1 MRRKGVSTVLVQQRV
16 MLMLFGAML
25 FTLLLVGRLAYLQIA
40 RNQFFQAKAVEQ
52 RIQRIPVEG
61 RRGTIYDRNGIP
73 LAVSVN
79 ATSVYAVPA
88 EVENKEHTAR
98 VLAGI
103 LDLDYDA
110 VLARLSKRTASEWI
124 KKKVSLEETEAV
136 IRANLPG
143 VGVVDSSER
152 VYPYGSVAPQVLGFV
167 GVDNQGLEGIE
178 LYYDSILRGTPGQ
191 AVFERD
197 AVGKAIPDGIRGY
210 VPGSPGADLVLTI
223 DYYIQQVAQR
233 EVERA
238 TRETGSRLGLIVITD
253 PKTGEILANAIY
265 PTFDIE
271 NFSAYPVA
279 NRRNI
284 AVTDT
289 YEPGSTFK
297 AVTMA
302 VALEEGVATVNTG
315 FFDPGYITVSGW
327 RIRCWHRGGH
337 GPQSFFETLQNSC
350 NPFYAK
356 LGMDLGGERFYP
368 NLLEF
373 NFGSKM
379 GVDFPGEA
387 PGTVHAPSSKV
398 PLVTWAN
405 IGFGQGLTM
414 TPLQLLAAF
423 GAIANDGIYSVPHY
437 VREIVTPEGTIG
449 PEVPP
454 QRRVTSSATAE
465 IVKEALRRVITRGS
479 AKRAEAPGYFVA
491 GKTGTAQVVEN
502 GRYSH
507 SKTVTSFAGFAPV
520 HDPQMAA
527 LLVLWEPQGAFFGGI
542 IAAPVFSRLTQQ
554 VMPFLGVER
563 QALAESGYPQ
573 VTVPDVVGLTVAEA
587 RKALQEAQFV
597 IELIGEGE
605 RVVGQ
610 APAGGDKANRDS
622 EVFVFTDTD
631 YLPAATDWP
640 EPFGV

>member
-1 MRRKGVSTVLVQQRV
+1 
-16 MLMLFGAML
+16 MLLTAMC

-40 RNQFFQAKAVEQ
+40 RKRFFQDKAVEQ

-61 RRGTIYDRNGIP
+61 RRGSIYDRNGIP
-73 LAVSVN
+73 LAVSIN
-79 ATSVYAVPA
+79 ATSVYAIPA
-88 EVENKEHTAR
+88 EVENKEQTAR
-98 VLAGI
+98 ILAQI
-103 LDLDYDA
+103 LNLDYET
-110 VLARLSKRTASEWI
+110 VLARLNKRTASEWV
-124 KKKVSLEETEAV
+124 KKKVSLEEAEAV
-136 IRANLPG
+136 IKAGLPG

-167 GVDNQGLEGIE
+167 GIDNQGLEGLE
-178 LYYDSILRGTPGQ
+178 LYYDKILRGTPGQ

-197 AVGKAIPDGIRGY
+197 AVGRAIPGGIRGY
-210 VPGSPGADLVLTI
+210 VPGKPGADLVLTI

-238 TRETGSRLGLIVITD
+238 TRETGSRLGLIIITD
-253 PKTGEILANAIY
+253 PKTGEILANAVY

-271 NFSAYPVA
+271 NVLDYPA
-279 NRRNI
+279 DYRRNI

-315 FFDPGYITVSGW
+315 FFDPGYINVSGW

-356 LGMDLGGERFYP
+356 LGMELGGEKFYP
-368 NLLEF
+368 NLMKF
-373 NFGSKM
+373 NFGAKM
-379 GVDFPGEA
+379 GVDFPGEV
-387 PGTVHAPSSKV
+387 PGTVHPPSSRV

-437 VREIVTPEGTIG
+437 VREIITDSGTTAPEL
-449 PEVPP
+449 PA
-454 QRRVTSSATAE
+454 QRRVISSATAA

-491 GKTGTAQVVEN
+491 GKTGTAQVVED

-563 QALAESGYPQ
+563 QAMADSAVPQ
-573 VTVPDVVGLTVAEA
+573 VTVPDVVGLPVQEGME
-587 RKALQEAQFV
+587 ALQDARFQV
-597 IELIGEGE
+597 ELIGEGQ
-605 RVVGQ
+605 RIIGQ
-610 APAGGDKANRDS
+610 APEGGAAAGVGT
-622 EVFVFTDTD
+622 EVYVFTDTD
-631 YLPAATDWP
+631 YLPASSDLPT
-640 EPFGV
+640 PFGV

>member
-1 MRRKGVSTVLVQQRV
+1 MRRSVSTVLVQRRL
-16 MLMLFGAML
+16 MLMLSAVILASTILM
-25 FTLLLVGRLAYLQIA
+25 GRLAYLQLA
-40 RNQFFQAKAVEQ
+40 RNQFFQDKAVEQ

-61 RRGTIYDRNGIP
+61 RRGAIYDRNGIP
-73 LAVSVN
+73 LAVSIN

-88 EVENKEHTAR
+88 EVEDKEQAAR
-98 VLAGI
+98 VLADI
-103 LDLDYDA
+103 LDLDYETI
-110 VLARLSKRTASEWI
+110 LGRLNKRTAVEWI
-124 KKKVSLEETEAV
+124 KKKVSLAEAEAV
-136 IRANLPG
+136 VRAGIAG

-152 VYPYGSVAPQVLGFV
+152 IYPYGSVAPQVLGFV
-167 GVDNQGLEGIE
+167 GIDNQGLEGIE
-178 LYYDSILRGTPGQ
+178 LYYDDVLRGAPGE

-197 AVGKAIPDGIRGY
+197 AVGKPIPGGIQGY
-210 VPGSPGADLVLTI
+210 VPGRPGGDIVLTI
-223 DYYIQQVAQR
+223 DYYLQQVAQR
-233 EVERA
+233 EVQRA
-238 TRETGSRLGLIVITD
+238 TLETGSRLGLIVIID

-271 NFSAYPVA
+271 QAGNSPPER
-279 NRRNI
+279 RRNI

-302 VALEEGVATVNTG
+302 AALEEGVATVHTG

-327 RIRCWHRGGH
+327 RIRCWNRGGH

-356 LGMDLGGERFYP
+356 LGMELGGEKFYP
-368 NLLEF
+368 NLIKF

-387 PGTVHAPSSKV
+387 PGTVRPPSSRV

-405 IGFGQGLTM
+405 IGFGQGLTV
-414 TPLQLLAAF
+414 TSLQLLAAF

-437 VREIVTPEGTIG
+437 VKEIRTPAGSAG
-449 PEVPP
+449 PELPP
-454 QRRVTSSATAE
+454 QRRVISEETAR
-465 IVKEALRRVITRGS
+465 IVKDALRSVVTRGS

-507 SKTVTSFAGFAPV
+507 SKTITSFAGFAPA

-527 LLVLWEPQGAFFGGI
+527 LLVLWEPQGAFYGGI

-563 QALAESGYPQ
+563 QAVAESGAQQ
-573 VTVPDVVGLTVAEA
+573 VAVPDVVGLTVEQASETLQRERFAAE
-587 RKALQEAQFV
+587 
-597 IELIGEGE
+597 IIGDGQ

-610 APAGGDKANRDS
+610 APAAGDRADVGAK
-622 EVFVFTDTD
+622 VFVFTDMD
-631 YLPAATDWP
+631 SLPAATDLP
-640 EPFGV
+640 EPIGA

>member
-1 MRRKGVSTVLVQQRV
+1 MRLKRVSDVLVQHRIIIMV
-16 MLMLFGAML
+16 FIVIVSTLFL
-25 FTLLLVGRLAYLQIA
+25 IGRLAYLQIA
-40 RNQFFQAKAVEQ
+40 RNQFFQDKAVEQ

-79 ATSVYAVPA
+79 ATSVYAIPA
-88 EVENKEHTAR
+88 QVEDKEHTAR
-98 VLAGI
+98 VLAEL

-110 VLARLSKRTASEWI
+110 VLARLNRRSASEWI
-124 KKKVSLEETEAV
+124 KKKVSLEETQAIV
-136 IRANLPG
+136 KANLPG

-152 VYPYGSVAPQVLGFV
+152 IYPYGSVAPQVLGFV
-167 GVDNQGLEGIE
+167 GIDNQGLEGLE
-178 LYYDSILRGTPGQ
+178 LYYDSILRGKPGQ
-191 AVFERD
+191 TVFERD
-197 AVGKAIPDGIRGY
+197 AVGKAITDGIQGY
-210 VPGSPGADLVLTI
+210 LPGTPGADLVLTI
-223 DYYIQQVAQR
+223 DYYIQQIAQR

-253 PKTGEILANAIY
+253 PKTGEILANAVY

-271 NFSAYPVA
+271 NFMDYPVQ

-297 AVTMA
+297 AVTA
-302 VALEEGVATVNTG
+302 AIALEEGVATVNTG
-315 FFDPGYITVSGW
+315 FFDPGYIKVSGW
-327 RIRCWHRGGH
+327 TIRCWNRGGH

-356 LGMDLGGERFYP
+356 LGMELGGDKFYP
-368 NLLEF
+368 NLVNF

-387 PGTVHAPSSKV
+387 PGTLHHPSTGV
-398 PLVTWAN
+398 ALVTWAN

-437 VREIVTPEGTIG
+437 VKEIVTEEGSL
-449 PEVPP
+449 PP
-454 QRRVTSSATAE
+454 DIPAPRQIISKSTTDILRD
-465 IVKEALRRVITRGS
+465 ALRRVITLGS

-507 SKTVTSFAGFAPV
+507 SKTVTSFAGFAPS
-520 HDPQMAA
+520 HDPQMAG

-542 IAAPVFSRLTQQ
+542 IAAPVFGRLTEQ

-563 QALAESGYPQ
+563 RAMADDGGPWLR
-573 VTVPDVVGLTVAEA
+573 VPDVVGMSVQDAVESLEGSGF
-587 RKALQEAQFV
+587 Q
-597 IELIGEGE
+597 IELIGDGE
-605 RVVGQ
+605 RIIGQ
-610 APAGGDKANRDS
+610 VPEGSARAGRGS
-622 EVFVFTDTD
+622 EVFVYTDTD
-631 YLPAATDWP
+631 YLPAATDMP
-640 EPFGV
+640 APFGV

>member
-1 MRRKGVSTVLVQQRV
+1 MRRRGVSNVLVQHRV
-16 MLMLFGAML
+16 MLMLFGVMF
-25 FTLLLVGRLAYLQIA
+25 FTALLVGRLAYLQIA

-79 ATSVYAVPA
+79 ATSVYAIPA
-88 EVENKEHTAR
+88 EVEDKEQTAR
-98 VLAGI
+98 ILAEI
-103 LDLDYDA
+103 LDLDYEA
-110 VLARLSKRTASEWI
+110 VLARLTKRSASEWI

-136 IRANLPG
+136 IRTNLPG

-152 VYPYGSVAPQVLGFV
+152 IYPYGSVAPQVLGFV
-167 GVDNQGLEGIE
+167 GIDNQGLEGLE
-178 LYYDSILRGTPGQ
+178 LYYDHILRGQPGQ

-197 AVGKAIPDGIRGY
+197 AVGRPIPGGIKGY
-210 VPGSPGADLVLTI
+210 IPGSPGADLVLTI

-238 TRETGSRLGLIVITD
+238 TRETGSRLGLIVIID

-271 NFSAYPVA
+271 NFAAYPAA

-356 LGMDLGGERFYP
+356 LGMDLGGEKFYP
-368 NLLEF
+368 NLLKF

-379 GVDFPGEA
+379 GVDFPGEV
-387 PGTVHAPSSKV
+387 PGTVHPPSSRV

-405 IGFGQGLTM
+405 IGFGQGLTV

-437 VREIVTPEGTIG
+437 VREIVTEEGSYAPEL
-449 PEVPP
+449 PP
-454 QRRVTSSATAE
+454 QRRVISSETAD
-465 IVKEALRRVITRGS
+465 ILKEALRRVITRGS

-520 HDPQMAA
+520 HDPQMAG

-542 IAAPVFSRLTQQ
+542 IAAPVFSRLVQQ

-563 QALAESGYPQ
+563 QAVADSGLPQ
-573 VTVPDVVGLTVAEA
+573 VVVPDVVGLPVDQAA
-587 RKALQEAQFV
+587 QVLQNAQFQV
-597 IELIGEGE
+597 ELIGEGE
-605 RVVGQ
+605 RIIGQ
-610 APAGGDKANRDS
+610 APAAGDRASRGS
-622 EVFVFTDTD
+622 EVYVFTDTD
-631 YLPAATDWP
+631 YLPAATEQP

>member
-1 MRRKGVSTVLVQQRV
+1 MQQRV
-16 MLMLFGAML
+16 MLMLFGVML

-423 GAIANDGIYSVPHY
+423 GAIANEGIYSVPHY
-437 VREIVTPEGTIG
+437 VKELVTKEGSYPPDIPEQRQIISTSAADTTAYVLRTAVSLGSG
-449 PEVPP
+449 KHAEV
-454 QRRVTSSATAE
+454 E
-465 IVKEALRRVITRGS
+465 
-479 AKRAEAPGYFVA
+479 GYEVA
-491 GKTGTAQVVEN
+491 GKTGTAQLVEH

-507 SKTVTSFAGFAPV
+507 SKMVTSFCGFAPKD
-520 HDPQMAA
+520 DPQMAA
-527 LLVLWEPQGAFFGGI
+527 LLVLWEPQGAFYGGI
-542 IAAPVFSRLTQQ
+542 IASPVYARLAEKALPYLNVKRGKVDRGT
-554 VMPFLGVER
+554 ER
-563 QALAESGYPQ
+563 QIKVPELTGLSLAQ
-573 VTVPDVVGLTVAEA
+573 AEA
-587 RKALQEAQFV
+587 VLKRNGFRV
-597 IELIGEGE
+597 GTVGEGS
-605 RVVGQ
+605 RIIGQ
-610 APAGGDKANRDS
+610 VPASGAMVDENTLVFIYTDVEYTTTTS
-622 EVFVFTDTD
+622 EQPNP
-631 YLPAATDWP
+631 Y
-640 EPFGV
+640 GV